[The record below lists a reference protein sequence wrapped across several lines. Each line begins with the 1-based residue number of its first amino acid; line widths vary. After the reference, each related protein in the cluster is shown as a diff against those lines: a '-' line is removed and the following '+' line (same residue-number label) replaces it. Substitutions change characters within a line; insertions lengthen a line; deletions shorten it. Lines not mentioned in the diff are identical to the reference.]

1 MKSILLHGLGQRSSS
16 WRSVINEMDNR
27 SDILCPE
34 LSEWLHN
41 AEPCYSNLYRALED
55 YCARFDEPLNICG
68 LSLGGI
74 LALNYAIDHSEK
86 IHSLVLIATQVSMPR
101 KLLKFQNMI
110 FRLMPASIF
119 QRMGFDK
126 KSVIMLCN
134 SMTKLDFRQ
143 DLKNIN
149 CRTLIVCGEK
159 DNANKK
165 ASLKLKEQI
174 KDAKIV
180 MISNAG
186 HEVNVDAPI
195 ELRKCL
201 SAFLYH

>member
-1 MKSILLHGLGQRSSS
+1 
-16 WRSVINEMDNR
+16 
-27 SDILCPE
+27 
-34 LSEWLHN
+34 
-41 AEPCYSNLYRALED
+41 
-55 YCARFDEPLNICG
+55 
-68 LSLGGI
+68 
-74 LALNYAIDHSEK
+74 
-86 IHSLVLIATQVSMPR
+86 
-101 KLLKFQNMI
+101 
-110 FRLMPASIF
+110 MPASIF

-180 MISNAG
+180 MIPNAG

-201 SAFLYH
+201 STFLYH